1 MNLHRVVIIG
11 FLCLICSFRSLEH
24 FGWLILHKYFQSC
37 LFPWPHLILL
47 GVFGRISLQSQQSRH
62 TRHWSKFNVYQ
73 TFDYMGPP
81 STILNGFF
89 FTFSVYFAF
98 QLARQRNSTN
108 NAPPIARHTHSL
120 TRLAA
125 NNTKKWERSTRGSSL
140 TAQIPWPTHTTL
152 HLTAC
157 KRIAIVSTML
167 QHFRWIFALIYF
179 TLVSVFNWWQN
190 QNAALLAQPFLT
202 WWIGWMDGRM
212 EIKKKFWQSQ
222 MRLLLPDVMF
232 DNL

>member
-1 MNLHRVVIIG
+1 MFVSLASPYFIR
-11 FLCLICSFRSLEH
+11 FLRSYFAAKPAKSSHKALIKIQCVSNFRLYGATKH
-24 FGWLILHKYFQSC
+24 NTKWL
-37 LFPWPHLILL
+37 
-47 GVFGRISLQSQQSRH
+47 
-62 TRHWSKFNVYQ
+62 
-73 TFDYMGPP
+73 
-81 STILNGFF
+81 FF
-89 FTFSVYFAF
+89 FTFSDYFAF

-190 QNAALLAQPFLT
+190 RNAALLAQPFLT

-212 EIKKKFWQSQ
+212 EIKKKILTESNAIVVARCNVWQLVV
-222 MRLLLPDVMF
+222 RIPVVGLNV
-232 DNL
+232 